1 MSLTLKQLEERRA
14 GVGGSEAA
22 IVLGLSRFKTSREL
36 YHEKRGEIPISYVEN
51 DVQRW
56 GRLLEGAVTQ
66 EYSERTKRVVRRP
79 EATLWH
85 PTHAFMCGHPDGIT
99 ECRRLFEAKTVV
111 PQLADLWGD
120 AGTDMVPQDY
130 LLQCQHYLVLLD
142 LPIADLAALMGR
154 FDFRIYTI
162 PADIELQEMIIEAES
177 DFVRRVREGDP
188 PPIDFEHRNAIEVV
202 RKLHPGTNG
211 TRLIASSQAEH
222 WRRKLDRVS
231 RINKRVKAIETEA
244 KAHLLAEMG
253 EAALLAFPDG
263 QAFRR
268 QKTERKGYTVEPSI
282 YIDTRF
288 VRDSKFQ
295 PASNKG

>member
-1 MSLTLKQLEERRA
+1 MSLTLKQLEERKA
-14 GVGGSEAA
+14 GVGGSEGA
-22 IVLGLSRFKTSREL
+22 IVLGLSRFKTAREL
-36 YHEKRGEIPISYVEN
+36 YHEKRGEIPVSYVEN

-79 EATLWH
+79 EGTLWH
-85 PTHAFMCGHPDGIT
+85 PQHTFMCGHPDGIT

-120 AGTDMVPQDY
+120 AGTDLVPQDY
-130 LLQCQHYLVLLD
+130 LIQCQHYMVLLD

-162 PADIELQEMIIEAES
+162 PADRELQEMLIEAEA

-188 PPIDFEHRNAIEVV
+188 PAIDFEHRNAIEVV

-211 TRLIASSQAEH
+211 ARLIASSQAEH
-222 WRRKLDRVS
+222 WRRRLDRIS
-231 RINKRVKAIETEA
+231 RIKKRIGAAETEA
-244 KAHLLAEMG
+244 KAHLLEEMG

-263 QAFRR
+263 QAYRR
-268 QKTERKGYTVEPSI
+268 QKVERAAYSVEASS
-282 YIDTRF
+282 YIDARF
-288 VRDSKFQ
+288 VKDRKFQ